1 MKSPDEYHTFKP
13 GDRFSALFVGYSN
26 TYRVKKVFEA
36 NVVYSDEDSCVEPI
50 VETKSGL
57 VFTTH
62 VCGALLDF
70 AGDYYTPSPAK
81 KTWLSYKLEKG
92 ERAINPYA
100 IGEDQA

>member
-1 MKSPDEYHTFKP
+1 MPNHDDYHSFKP
-13 GDRFSALFVGYSN
+13 GDRFNALFVGYAN

-36 NVVYSDEDSCVEPI
+36 KIQYPRENSPRIEKV

-70 AGDYYTPSPAK
+70 AGEHYVPCPAP
-81 KTWLSYKLEKG
+81 KTWLSYKLEKN
-92 ERAINPYA
+92 EIKVNPYA
-100 IGEDQA
+100 IGEE